1 MYEFDFSKF
10 RQNLV
15 IKWADYGVRM
25 NFGNY
30 NWQDV
35 IWGLE
40 ALYSGLKL
48 EANLLPSNFQFNVI
62 ADDLFKLIYVE
73 VV

>member
-1 MYEFDFSKF
+1 MYELDFAKL

-48 EANLLPSNFQFNVI
+48 EANLLLMIYLN
-62 ADDLFKLIYVE
+62 LFMLRLYE
-73 VV
+73 YEYEN